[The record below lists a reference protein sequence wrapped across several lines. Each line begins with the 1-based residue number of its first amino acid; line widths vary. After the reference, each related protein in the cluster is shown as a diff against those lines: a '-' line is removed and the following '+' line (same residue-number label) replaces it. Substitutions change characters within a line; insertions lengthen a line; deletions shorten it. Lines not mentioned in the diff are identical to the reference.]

1 MAADERKRKVEF
13 LEKIAFN
20 RQGLVPVIVQDIKTD
35 EVLMMA
41 WMNKEALEKTVNTG
55 KVHFW
60 SRSRKKLWIK
70 GEISGHYQLVKEI
83 RIDCDEDTLLI
94 KVEQIKAAC
103 HKGYKS
109 CFFRKINKKGKLEL
123 IGEKVF
129 EPGRVYK

>member
-1 MAADERKRKVEF
+1 MEF
-13 LEKIAFN
+13 LEKVAFN
-20 RQGLVPVIVQDIKTD
+20 SEGLVPVIIQDIETD

-41 WMNKEALEKTVNTG
+41 WMNKEALEKTISVG

-60 SRSRKKLWIK
+60 SRSRKKLWLK
-70 GEISGHYQLVKEI
+70 GETSGHYQLVKEI

-109 CFFRKINKKGKLEL
+109 CFFRKINKKGRLEL
-123 IGEKVF
+123 IGEKIF
-129 EPGRVYK
+129 EPEKIYKH

>member
-1 MAADERKRKVEF
+1 MEF
-13 LEKIAFN
+13 LEKIAFI

-70 GEISGHYQLVKEI
+70 GETSGHYQLVREI

-94 KVEQIKAAC
+94 KVKQIKAAC